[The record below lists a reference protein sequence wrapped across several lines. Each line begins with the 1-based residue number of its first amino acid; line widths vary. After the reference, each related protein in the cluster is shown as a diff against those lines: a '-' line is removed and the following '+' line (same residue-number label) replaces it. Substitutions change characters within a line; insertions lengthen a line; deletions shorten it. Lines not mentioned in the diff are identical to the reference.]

1 MLGEVIPH
9 AGCQALYHLEADG
22 TDSSGNSRDLY
33 DYYEYLPSTYGPG
46 KFNNGLIPSGWTLY
60 RNDSLGVDLRNNVY
74 GISFWF
80 KITTHPAEGFGYE
93 FVQWNYQWNYFGES
107 YTYRSVRVTYANPG
121 GTLVIRLELCAAA
134 TLANFTAT
142 IGQWYKCDVTAD
154 GTTAY
159 LYINGTK
166 YIEAAIGTTDPYPT
180 GDNVYIFGYGVEE
193 VQGMMDEV
201 AFLDYHRTE
210 QDIVRQYAFEMG
222 LLL

>member
-9 AGCQALYHLEADG
+9 AGCRALYRLEDLA
-22 TDSSGNSRDLY
+22 DSSGNGYTLQTEPGRVHSV
-33 DYYEYLPSTYGPG
+33 G
-46 KFNNGLIPSGWTLY
+46 KFGNGLADTSYWLYHSG
-60 RNDSLGVDLRNNVY
+60 SIGVDPQNQIY

-80 KITTHPAEGFGYE
+80 KITTHPEEGYEYE
-93 FVQWNYQWNYFGES
+93 FVQWNSYGES
-107 YTYRSVRVTYANPG
+107 YPYTSRSVRVTYANST
-121 GTLVIRLELCAAA
+121 GTLVIQLEPCAAA

-142 IGQWYKCDVTAD
+142 IGQWYKCDITAD

-166 YIEAAIGTTDPYPT
+166 YIEAAIGTTGPYQAE
-180 GDNVYIFGYGVEE
+180 NAVYIFGYGVEE

-222 LLL
+222 LL

>member
-9 AGCQALYHLEADG
+9 AGCRALYRLEDLA
-22 TDSSGNSRDLY
+22 DSSGNGYTLQTMLSRVH
-33 DYYEYLPSTYGPG
+33 STG
-46 KFNNGLIPSGWTLY
+46 KFGNGIADTSYWLY
-60 RNDSLGVDLRNNVY
+60 YHGSIGVDLRNQVY

-93 FVQWNYQWNYFGES
+93 FVQWNYSGENTS
-107 YTYRSVRVTYANPG
+107 RSVRVTYANPA
-121 GTLVIRLELCAAA
+121 GTLVIQLEPCAAA

-159 LYINGTK
+159 LYIDGVK
-166 YIEAAIGTTDPYPT
+166 YIEAAIGTTDPYPA
-180 GDNVYIFGYGVEE
+180 GNNVYIFGYGVEE
-193 VQGMMDEV
+193 VRGMMDEV
-201 AFLDYHRTE
+201 AFLDYYRTE

>member
-9 AGCQALYHLEADG
+9 AGCRALYRLEDLA
-22 TDSSGNSRDLY
+22 DSSGNGYTLQTPPGRVHSA
-33 DYYEYLPSTYGPG
+33 G
-46 KFNNGLIPSGWTLY
+46 KFGNGIADTPDWLYHSG
-60 RNDSLGVDLRNNVY
+60 SIGVDLRNRIY

-80 KITTHPAEGFGYE
+80 KITTHPAGGHGYE
-93 FVQWNYQWNYFGES
+93 FVQWNYFGES

-121 GTLVIRLELCAAA
+121 GTLVIQLEPCAAA
-134 TLANFTAT
+134 TRANFTAT

-166 YIEAAIGTTDPYPT
+166 YIEAAIGTTDPYPE
-180 GDNVYIFGYGVEE
+180 GDIVYIFGHGVDE

-201 AFLDYHRTE
+201 AFFDYHRTE
-210 QDIVRQYAFEMG
+210 QEIVRQYAFEAGMM
-222 LLL
+222 L

>member
-9 AGCQALYHLEADG
+9 AGCRALYRLEDLA
-22 TDSSGNSRDLY
+22 DSSGNGYTLKTEPGRVHSA
-33 DYYEYLPSTYGPG
+33 G
-46 KFNNGLIPSGWTLY
+46 KFGNGIADTSYWLY
-60 RNDSLGVDLRNNVY
+60 HHGFIGVNLRNQVY

-93 FVQWNYQWNYFGES
+93 FVQWNYSGEDYP
-107 YTYRSVRVTYANPG
+107 YTCRSVQVTYANST
-121 GTLVIRLELCAAA
+121 GTLVIQLEPCAAA

-159 LYINGTK
+159 LYIDGVK
-166 YIEAAIGTTDPYPT
+166 YIEAAIGTTDPYRT
-180 GDNVYIFGYGVEE
+180 GDYVYIFGYDVDE
-193 VQGMMDEV
+193 VKGMMDEV

>member
-9 AGCQALYHLEADG
+9 AGCRALYRLEDLA
-22 TDSSGNSRDLY
+22 DSSGNGYTLQTMLSRVH
-33 DYYEYLPSTYGPG
+33 SVG
-46 KFNNGLIPSGWTLY
+46 KFGNGIADTSYWLYHSG
-60 RNDSLGVDLRNNVY
+60 SIGVDLRNQIY

-80 KITTHPAEGFGYE
+80 KITTHPAEGYGYE
-93 FVQWNYQWNYFGES
+93 FVQWNSSGES
-107 YTYRSVRVTYANPG
+107 YPNTYRSVRVTYANPAG
-121 GTLVIRLELCAAA
+121 PLVIQLEPCAAA

-142 IGQWYKCDVTAD
+142 IGQWYKCDITAD

-166 YIEAAIGTTDPYPT
+166 YIEAAIGTIDPYLE
-180 GDNVYIFGYGVEE
+180 GDIVYIFGYDVEE
-193 VQGMMDEV
+193 VRGMMDEV
-201 AFLDYHRTE
+201 AFFDYHRTE

>member
-9 AGCQALYHLEADG
+9 AGCRALYRLEDLA
-22 TDSSGNSRDLY
+22 DSSGNGYTLQTASGRVH
-33 DYYEYLPSTYGPG
+33 SAG
-46 KFNNGLIPSGWTLY
+46 KFGNGIADTSYWLYHSGFI
-60 RNDSLGVDLRNNVY
+60 GVDLRNQIY

-80 KITTHPAEGFGYE
+80 KITTHPAEGYGYE
-93 FVQWNYQWNYFGES
+93 FVLWNYSGGSYP
-107 YTYRSVRVTYANPG
+107 YTYRSVRVTYANPA
-121 GTLVIRLELCAAA
+121 GTLVIQLEPCAAA

-142 IGQWYKCDVTAD
+142 IGKWYKCDVTAD
-154 GTTAY
+154 GTTAR

-166 YIEAAIGTTDPYPT
+166 YIEAAIGTTDPYPA
-180 GDNVYIFGYGVEE
+180 GNNVYIFGYDVIE

-201 AFLDYHRTE
+201 AFFDYHRTE

>member
-9 AGCQALYHLEADG
+9 AGCRALYRLENLA
-22 TDSSGNSRDLY
+22 DSSGNGYTLQTMLSCVH
-33 DYYEYLPSTYGPG
+33 SVG
-46 KFNNGLIPSGWTLY
+46 KFGNGIADTSHWLYHSG
-60 RNDSLGVDLRNNVY
+60 SIGVDLRNQIY

-80 KITTHPAEGFGYE
+80 KITTHPEEGYTYE
-93 FVQWNYQWNYFGES
+93 FVQWNYSSES
-107 YTYRSVRVTYANPG
+107 ASRSVRVTYANPAG
-121 GTLVIRLELCAAA
+121 PLVIQLEPCAAA

-142 IGQWYKCDVTAD
+142 IGQWYKCDITAD

-166 YIEAAIGTTDPYPT
+166 YIEAAIGTIDPYQE

-193 VQGMMDEV
+193 VKGMMDEV
-201 AFLDYHRTE
+201 AFFDYHRTE

>member
-9 AGCQALYHLEADG
+9 TGCRALYRLEDLA
-22 TDSSGNSRDLY
+22 DSSGNGYTLQTALSRIHA
-33 DYYEYLPSTYGPG
+33 TG
-46 KFNNGLIPSGWTLY
+46 KFGNGIADTSHQLYHSG
-60 RNDSLGVDLRNNVY
+60 DIGVDLRNQIY

-80 KITTHPAEGFGYE
+80 KITAHPEQGYGYE
-93 FVQWNYQWNYFGES
+93 FVQWNYYGES
-107 YTYRSVRVTYANPG
+107 YPHTSRDVRVTYANPAG
-121 GTLVIRLELCAAA
+121 QLVIQLEPCAAA

-159 LYINGTK
+159 LYIDGVK
-166 YIEAAIGTTDPYPT
+166 YIEAAIGTTAYPE
-180 GDNVYIFGYGVEE
+180 GNAVYIFGYGVEE

>member
-9 AGCQALYHLEADG
+9 AGCRALYRLENLA
-22 TDSSGNSRDLY
+22 DSSGNGYTLQTMLSCVH
-33 DYYEYLPSTYGPG
+33 SVG
-46 KFNNGLIPSGWTLY
+46 KFGNGIADTSYWLYHSG
-60 RNDSLGVDLRNNVY
+60 SIGVDLRNQIY

-80 KITTHPAEGFGYE
+80 KITTHPEEGYTYE
-93 FVQWNYQWNYFGES
+93 FVQWNYSSES
-107 YTYRSVRVTYANPG
+107 TSRSVRVTYANPAG
-121 GTLVIRLELCAAA
+121 PLVIQLEPCAAA

-142 IGQWYKCDVTAD
+142 IGQWYKCDITAD

-166 YIEAAIGTTDPYPT
+166 YIEAAIGTIDPYQE

-193 VQGMMDEV
+193 VKGMMDEV
-201 AFLDYHRTE
+201 AFFDYHRTE

>member
-9 AGCQALYHLEADG
+9 AGCRALYRLEDLA
-22 TDSSGNSRDLY
+22 DSSGNGYTLQTASGRVH
-33 DYYEYLPSTYGPG
+33 SAG
-46 KFNNGLIPSGWTLY
+46 KFGNGIADTSYWLY
-60 RNDSLGVDLRNNVY
+60 HRGFIGVDLRNQIY

-80 KITTHPAEGFGYE
+80 KITTHPAEGYGYE
-93 FVQWNYQWNYFGES
+93 FVQWNYFGGS
-107 YTYRSVRVTYANPG
+107 YPYTYRSVRVTYANPA
-121 GTLVIRLELCAAA
+121 GTLVIQLEPCAAA

-142 IGQWYKCDVTAD
+142 IGKWYKCDVTAD

-159 LYINGTK
+159 LYIDGVK
-166 YIEAAIGTTDPYPT
+166 YIEAAIGTTDPYPA
-180 GDNVYIFGYGVEE
+180 GNNVYIFGYDVEE

>member
-9 AGCQALYHLEADG
+9 AGCRALYRLENLA
-22 TDSSGNSRDLY
+22 DSSGNGYTLQTMLSCVH
-33 DYYEYLPSTYGPG
+33 SVG
-46 KFNNGLIPSGWTLY
+46 KFGNGIADTSYWLYHSG
-60 RNDSLGVDLRNNVY
+60 SIGVDLRNQIY

-80 KITTHPAEGFGYE
+80 KITTHPAEGYGYE
-93 FVQWNYQWNYFGES
+93 FVQWSSSGES
-107 YTYRSVRVTYANPG
+107 YPYTSRSVRVTYANPAG
-121 GTLVIRLELCAAA
+121 PLVIQLEPCAAA

-142 IGQWYKCDVTAD
+142 IGQWYKCDITAD

-166 YIEAAIGTTDPYPT
+166 YIEAAIGTTDPYQA
-180 GDNVYIFGYGVEE
+180 GDIVYIFGYDVEE
-193 VQGMMDEV
+193 VRGMMDEV
-201 AFLDYHRTE
+201 AFFDYHRTE

>member
-9 AGCQALYHLEADG
+9 AGCRALYRLEDLA
-22 TDSSGNSRDLY
+22 DSSGNGYTLQTMLSRVH
-33 DYYEYLPSTYGPG
+33 SVG
-46 KFNNGLIPSGWTLY
+46 KFGNGIADTSYWLY
-60 RNDSLGVDLRNNVY
+60 RSGSIGVDLRNQIY

-80 KITTHPAEGFGYE
+80 KITTHPAEGYGYE
-93 FVQWNYQWNYFGES
+93 FVQWNSSDES
-107 YTYRSVRVTYANPG
+107 YSYTSRSVRVTYANST
-121 GTLVIRLELCAAA
+121 GTLVIQLEPCAAA

-142 IGQWYKCDVTAD
+142 IGQWYKCDITAD

-166 YIEAAIGTTDPYPT
+166 YIEAAIGTTDPYPE
-180 GDNVYIFGYGVEE
+180 GDIVHIFGCDVEE
-193 VQGMMDEV
+193 VKGMMDEV
-201 AFLDYHRTE
+201 AFFDYHRTE

>member
-9 AGCQALYHLEADG
+9 AGCRALYRLEDLA
-22 TDSSGNSRDLY
+22 DSSGNGYTLQTMLSRVH
-33 DYYEYLPSTYGPG
+33 STG
-46 KFNNGLIPSGWTLY
+46 KFGNGIADTSYRLY
-60 RNDSLGVDLRNNVY
+60 CRGSIGVDLRNRVY

-80 KITTHPAEGFGYE
+80 KITTHPEEGIEYE
-93 FVQWNYQWNYFGES
+93 FVQWNYSNENTS
-107 YTYRSVRVTYANPG
+107 RSVRVTYANPA
-121 GTLVIRLELCAAA
+121 GTLVIQLEPCAAA

-159 LYINGTK
+159 LYIDGVK
-166 YIEAAIGTTDPYPT
+166 YIEAAIGTADPYPE
-180 GDNVYIFGYGVEE
+180 GAIVYIFGHGVEE

>member
-9 AGCQALYHLEADG
+9 AGCRALYRLENLA
-22 TDSSGNSRDLY
+22 DSSGNGYTLQTMLSCVH
-33 DYYEYLPSTYGPG
+33 SVG
-46 KFNNGLIPSGWTLY
+46 KFGNGIADTSHWLYHSG
-60 RNDSLGVDLRNNVY
+60 SIGVDLQNQIY

-80 KITTHPAEGFGYE
+80 KITTHPEEGYTYE
-93 FVQWNYQWNYFGES
+93 FVQWNYSSES
-107 YTYRSVRVTYANPG
+107 ASRSVRVTYANPAG
-121 GTLVIRLELCAAA
+121 PLVIQLEPCAAA

-142 IGQWYKCDVTAD
+142 IGQWYKCDITAD

-166 YIEAAIGTTDPYPT
+166 YIEAAIGTIDPYQE

-193 VQGMMDEV
+193 VKGMMDEV
-201 AFLDYHRTE
+201 AFFDYHRTE

>member
-9 AGCQALYHLEADG
+9 AGCRALYRLENLA
-22 TDSSGNSRDLY
+22 DSSGNGYTLQTMLSRVH
-33 DYYEYLPSTYGPG
+33 SVG
-46 KFNNGLIPSGWTLY
+46 KFGNGIADTSYWLYHSG
-60 RNDSLGVDLRNNVY
+60 SIGVDLRNQIY

-80 KITTHPAEGFGYE
+80 KITTHPAEGYGYE
-93 FVQWNYQWNYFGES
+93 FVQWNSSGENYP
-107 YTYRSVRVTYANPG
+107 YTSRGVRVTYANPAG
-121 GTLVIRLELCAAA
+121 PLVIQLEPCAAA

-142 IGQWYKCDVTAD
+142 IGQWYKCDITAD

-166 YIEAAIGTTDPYPT
+166 YIEAAIGTIDPYPA
-180 GDNVYIFGYGVEE
+180 GDIVYIFGYDVEE
-193 VQGMMDEV
+193 VRGMMDEV
-201 AFLDYHRTE
+201 AFFDYHRTE

>member
-22 TDSSGNSRDLY
+22 TDSSGNSRDLA
-33 DYYEYLPSTYGPG
+33 DYAIHVPCTYGPG
-46 KFNNGLIPSGWTLY
+46 KINNGLIPNGRTLY
-60 RNDSLGVDLRNNVY
+60 RNDSLGVDLRNKIY

-80 KITTHPAEGFGYE
+80 KITTQPSTGYGFE
-93 FVQWNYQWNYFGES
+93 FVRWCYRYGTAPY
-107 YTYRSVRVTYANPG
+107 YTYRSVRVTYANPS
-121 GTLVIRLELCAAA
+121 GTLKIQLEPCAAG

-142 IGQWYKCDVTAD
+142 PGQWYKCDVTAD

-159 LYINGTK
+159 LYIDGVK
-166 YIEAAIGTTDPYPT
+166 YIEATVGTTGSYSSQSRVQISGTD
-180 GDNVYIFGYGVEE
+180 VEK

-201 AFLDYHRTE
+201 AFFDYHRTE
-210 QDIVRQYAFEMG
+210 QDIARQYAFERG

>member
-9 AGCQALYHLEADG
+9 AGCRALYRLEDLA
-22 TDSSGNSRDLY
+22 DSSGNGYTLLTTLGRVHSV
-33 DYYEYLPSTYGPG
+33 G
-46 KFNNGLIPSGWTLY
+46 KFGNGIADTPDWLYHSG
-60 RNDSLGVDLRNNVY
+60 SIGVDLRNQIY

-93 FVQWNYQWNYFGES
+93 FVQWNYSGEYYP
-107 YTYRSVRVTYANPG
+107 YTYRSVRVAYANPD
-121 GTLVIRLELCAAA
+121 GTLVIQLEPCAAA

-193 VQGMMDEV
+193 VKGMMDEV